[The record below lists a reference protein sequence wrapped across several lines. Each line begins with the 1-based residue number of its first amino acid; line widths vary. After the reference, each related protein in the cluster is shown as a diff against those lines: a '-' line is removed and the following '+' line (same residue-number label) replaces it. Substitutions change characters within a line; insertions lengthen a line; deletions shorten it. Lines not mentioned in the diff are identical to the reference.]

1 MLDDDDPL
9 MYVDPGVVLQI
20 GYEVEDDDVHVSF
33 KEVIAFVRLVNHLG
47 RKLKCHTTCL
57 EAGNT
62 TSLDLAVIAGHKV
75 TGYAWMTMSI
85 AHEVA
90 ASELK
95 EIADARTA
103 CMEGLGFSVVGDVHV
118 LVASIG
124 PLFSSIVMYANFVYL
139 YLKPLQ
145 QFMN

>member
-1 MLDDDDPL
+1 MHDDDDPL
-9 MYVDPGVVLQI
+9 MYVDPGGVLQI

-33 KEVIAFVRLVNHLG
+33 KEVNHLG
-47 RKLKCHTTCL
+47 RKLKCYTTCL

-62 TSLDLAVIAGHKV
+62 TSLDLAVIVGRKV

-95 EIADARTA
+95 AIADARTTS
-103 CMEGLGFSVVGDVHV
+103 MEGLGLSVVGDVHV
-118 LVASIG
+118 SVASIG
-124 PLFSSIVMYANFVYL
+124 PLFSGTVMYANFVYL

-145 QFMN
+145 QFVN